1 MSTVALSDIIDNI
14 MLYAEDENHYLH
26 GKSRTLVVK
35 YAKRLV
41 QELGYAGMKT
51 SKLHVATIDTVLN
64 TVDMPDDFVEYINVF
79 YVINGHMFP
88 AFHNT
93 KLPVDENGYASMV
106 ETTDAETFTNSFADE
121 YGYVMDLAHQTE
133 LFAKGY
139 KYDRINKQ
147 MIFDFLPYPNCQVA
161 IEYIS
166 DPLVADSNAS
176 SIEVNK
182 LFEKAIEA
190 GVYCRMIENL
200 RDVPM
205 YEKQRAKKEWNIK
218 YRDAVAEANAKPNEI
233 LQVLQKGKYFKN

>member
-1 MSTVALSDIIDNI
+1 MSMVALSDIIDNI

-41 QELGYAGMKT
+41 QELSYAGMKT
-51 SKLHVATIDTVLN
+51 AKLHVATIDTSLN
-64 TVDMPDDFVEYINVF
+64 AVDMPDDFVDYINVF
-79 YVINGHMFP
+79 YVINGQMFP

-93 KLPVDENGYASMV
+93 ALPIDENGYVSKV
-106 ETTDAETFTNSFADE
+106 DTVDTDTFNNSFADE

-139 KYDRINKQ
+139 KYDRTNNQ

-161 IEYIS
+161 VEYIS
-166 DPLVADSNAS
+166 DPLVANSSAG

-190 GVYCRMIENL
+190 GVYCKMIENL

-218 YRDAVAEANAKPNEI
+218 YRDAVAEMNAKPKEI
-233 LQVLQKGKYFKN
+233 LQVLQKGKYFNF